1 MKNPVPYIRQRSDSY
16 WEIVFEDPKTG
27 KTRRRATGTKD
38 QFEAELKLKDFD
50 PTGGADAPDPE
61 APRLRRRKDGY
72 WETVWTEE
80 GKTRRKSHGTKV
92 EAEANTA
99 HDSFIKE
106 LAKPEIPSR
115 PTVAWIVD
123 QYYDYVCREKSEATS
138 GPMAANVAPLKE
150 HLGPLFWDEIV
161 QDVVDEYIVWRMQK
175 PRWTAHQKRDGQYG
189 TTSRNTACKD
199 LRVLRAALTRAR
211 KNRYTAY
218 PPDFSIIEGEPVRET
233 KAWLTMEELERMIAA
248 CEPRQIEVNGIKID
262 RERDRS
268 HIEAFLLIAL
278 ATGARKEAILSL
290 TWDQVYIPDPV
301 LKRAEEM
308 LPTLAHDAEGNEAM
322 PRKASRL
329 HFEKP
334 PLDYQSGTVG
344 KGAYIDFGTGSG
356 NKRRPAIPIGQN
368 WRLMNYLLY
377 GGDRSQ
383 PYVISF
389 NGKPVKSLKKGLAQV
404 ATEAGVKK
412 PVSHHTMKRT
422 AITHMVRAGVPF
434 NIIAEAVNT
443 TEEVLKKHYSMHRP
457 DIEEALG
464 DALSIR

>member
-1 MKNPVPYIRQRSDSY
+1 MKNPVPYLRQRSDSY

-27 KTRRRATGTKD
+27 KIRRRATGTKD
-38 QFEAELKLKDFD
+38 QFEAEQTLKDFD
-50 PTGGADAPDPE
+50 PTGGAAPDPD

-72 WETVWTEE
+72 WETVYKDEE
-80 GKTRRKSHGTKV
+80 EKTRRHSHGTKL
-92 EAEANTA
+92 EAEAAVA

-106 LAKPEIPSR
+106 LARPEIPAR
-115 PTVAWIVD
+115 PTVAWVVD
-123 QYYDYVCREKSEATS
+123 QYYDYICREKSEATS
-138 GPMAANVAPLKE
+138 GPMAANVSPLKE
-150 HLGPLFWDEIV
+150 HLGHLFWDEVV

-175 PRWTAHQKRDGQYG
+175 PRWVAHQNYDRQYG

-199 LRVLRAALTRAR
+199 LGVLRSALKRAR

-218 PPDFSIIEGEPVRET
+218 PPDFSIIKGEPVRDT
-233 KAWLTMEELERMIAA
+233 SVWITAEELARMIVA
-248 CEPRQIEVNGIKID
+248 CEPRQIEVNGKKID

-268 HIEAFLLIAL
+268 HIEAFLLIAH

-301 LKRAEEM
+301 LMRTEEVQ
-308 LPTLAHDAEGNEAM
+308 PTLAHDAEGNEAM
-322 PRKASRL
+322 PRKATRR

-334 PLDYQSGTVG
+334 PLDYETVTNV
-344 KGAYIDFGTGSG
+344 KGAYIDFGAGSG

-389 NGKPVKSLKKGLAQV
+389 KGKPVDSLKKGLAQV
-404 ATEAGVKK
+404 AKDAGVKK
-412 PVSHHTMKRT
+412 SVTHHTMKRT
-422 AITHMVRAGVPF
+422 AITHMVRGGIP
-434 NIIAEAVNT
+434 IPTIAEMVNT
-443 TEEVLKKHYSMHRP
+443 TEDVIKEHYNMHRP
-457 DIEEALG
+457 DLEEALG
-464 DALSIR
+464 DVLSIK